1 MKTRLVRAVAAT
13 MGMLALV
20 SCSSLAGPR
29 ADLAEARVR
38 WSQRGPSS
46 YVMTVVRSCECTPL
60 MTGPV
65 MVTVQNGVVV
75 SRTYTSSGAAVT
87 ADYASLF
94 PAVDGLFDSIATLHR
109 EDPYDIDVSYDAA
122 LGYPVS
128 ISVDMHKDYVDDEF
142 TVRVSSFTAN

>member
-1 MKTRLVRAVAAT
+1 MKSNLVRAVAVT
-13 MGMLALV
+13 MGMLALE
-20 SCSSLAGPR
+20 SCSSLVGPKSE
-29 ADLAEARVR
+29 LSEARVR

-65 MVTVQNGVVV
+65 VITVQNDVVV
-75 SRTYTSSGAAVT
+75 SRIYKNSGAAVT
-87 ADYASLF
+87 ADYFQLF
-94 PAVDGLFDSIATLHR
+94 PAVDGLFAAIDTLHD
-109 EDPYDIDVSYDAA
+109 EDPHDIDVQYDHA

-142 TVRVSSFTAN
+142 TVRISSFTAN

>member
-1 MKTRLVRAVAAT
+1 MKTGLVRAAAVA
-13 MGMLALV
+13 MGILAFV

-46 YVMTVVRSCECTPL
+46 YVMTVSRSCECTPQ

-65 MVTVQNGVVV
+65 VITVQNGVVV
-75 SRTYTSSGAAVT
+75 SRTYTSSGAAVP
-87 ADYASLF
+87 ADHASLF
-94 PAVDGLFDSIATLHR
+94 PAVDGLFESIASLHR

-122 LGYPVS
+122 LGYPHS

-142 TVRVSSFTAN
+142 TIRVSSFTAN